1 MPIAALLLLSVA
13 SIAKADSIEGRVVGI
28 TDGDTFTLL
37 TPDLREVKV
46 RVAEIDAP
54 ERGQPY
60 ATRSRQQLTRLIFQ
74 REVSVDVQVVDR
86 YGRAVGRPM
95 VGDMDVTVEMIRPGA
110 CRARLIAVRRG
121 SRCGR

>member
-1 MPIAALLLLSVA
+1 M
-13 SIAKADSIEGRVVGI
+13 ADSIGGRVVGI

-37 TPDLREVKV
+37 TPDLRKVKV

-60 ATRSRQQLTRLIFQ
+60 ATRSRQQLAILIFQ
-74 REVSVDVQVVDR
+74 QEVSVDVQVVDR

-95 VGDMDVTVEMIRPGA
+95 VGNVDVTVEMIRSGA
-110 CRARLIAVRRG
+110 CPARLIAVRRD